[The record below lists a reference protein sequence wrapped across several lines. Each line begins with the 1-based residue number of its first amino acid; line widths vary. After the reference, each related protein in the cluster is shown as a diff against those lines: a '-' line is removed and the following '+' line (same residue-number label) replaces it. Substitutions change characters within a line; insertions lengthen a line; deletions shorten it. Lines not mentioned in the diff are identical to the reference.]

1 MFDLVTLGELLIDFT
16 EYGISEN
23 NQRLFEQNPGGAVA
37 NVVCAASRL
46 GIKTAFIGKVGKD
59 MHGTFLSSTLKDAG
73 VNIENL
79 VLSDEV
85 FTTLAFVALQKN
97 GERSF
102 SFARKPG
109 ADTCLTIDEVKAAPL
124 SECNIFHVGSLS
136 MTDEPARGT
145 TLYAVRT
152 AKNYGAIISYDPNY
166 RGMLWKD
173 KYDAMTHMRSLLP
186 YADLV
191 KISDEETELLTD
203 HKDPEQALRYLL
215 SKGARIA
222 IVTLGDQG
230 AMLGY
235 NGIYTHIPSFRVP
248 KVVDTTGAG
257 DAFWGAFLS
266 RILKGIP
273 IDNLDYGILVD
284 YVRFSNAAAA
294 LCITKRGAIPAM
306 PTEDEIKRFIEMNQ

>member
-1 MFDLVTLGELLIDFT
+1 MFDLVTLGELLVDFT

-23 NQRLFEQNPGGAVA
+23 SQRLFEQNPGGAVA

-59 MHGTFLSSTLKDAG
+59 MHGTFLASTLRNAG
-73 VNIENL
+73 VNIDNL
-79 VLSDEV
+79 VISDEV
-85 FTTLAFVALQKN
+85 FTTLAFVALGKN

-109 ADTCLTIDEVKAAPL
+109 ADTCLTVDEVKTTLL

-145 TLYAVRT
+145 TLYAVKT
-152 AKNYGAIISYDPNY
+152 AKEHGAIIAYDPNY
-166 RGMLWKD
+166 REMLWKN
-173 KYDAMTHMRSLLP
+173 KADAMTHMRSLLP
-186 YADLV
+186 FTDIV
-191 KISDEETELLTD
+191 NISDAETELLTD
-203 HKDPEQALRYLL
+203 HKAPEQALRYFL

-222 IVTLGDQG
+222 VVTLGAQG

-235 NGIYTHIPSFRVP
+235 NGIYTHIPGFKAP

-266 RILKGIP
+266 RILKGVP
-273 IDNLDYGILVD
+273 LNDLDHDTLSE

-294 LCITKRGAIPAM
+294 LCVTKRGAIPAM
-306 PTEDEIKRFIEMNQ
+306 PAEDEVVRFIEMNQ